1 MTLTREEFDAEK
13 KYQVLMHLIRLM
25 LSEGLLSMGEYT
37 QIAAKY
43 AATISPPTGDLLAT
57 NGLLFRRE
65 RGNTI

>member
-25 LSEGLLSMGEYT
+25 LSDGLLSMGEYT

>member
-25 LSEGLLSMGEYT
+25 LSESLLSMGEYT

>member
-13 KYQVLMHLIRLM
+13 KYQVLMSLIRLM